1 MGNFEVYGDQKTLT
15 QWDVGRK
22 VAVAQKCD
30 YIHFANAAMSEAV
43 ACKVREDDGLWIA
56 EIPDEVLQ
64 VSGVLRI
71 YAFVVTAGENYTKYS
86 QNLFIR
92 ARPKPDNYLYT
103 PTTGVS
109 WEAMIGRVEE
119 LEEKTA
125 QKPVY
130 TAEEVGARPDTWMP
144 TADDVGA
151 RPNTW
156 LPTIAD
162 IGAAPAGYGLGGNL
176 TKITADDI
184 NTLHNGWYRIV
195 DTSITVAGWTA
206 SDWYI
211 HVIRYAETYC
221 IQHWYPLSAQKMEII
236 RWRVAGTWYEEWVN
250 PPMQLGTEYRT
261 TERYNG
267 KPVYVKCVNI
277 GALPNASRATLNTIT
292 AVGRETIIS
301 ATGIATN
308 GSDARPFPYRAGATT
323 SGYGDVDL
331 AVRTTGTQSITG
343 YIGTTVDMS
352 AFTGVLTLKYTKSTD

>member
-64 VSGVLRI
+64 VSGVLRV

-130 TAEEVGARPDTWMP
+130 TAEEVGARPDTWIP

-162 IGAAPAGYGLGGNL
+162 IGAAPSIESTDFPGCYYR
-176 TKITADDI
+176 TV
-184 NTLHNGWYRIV
+184 NGKV
-195 DTSITVAGWTA
+195 
-206 SDWYI
+206 
-211 HVIRYAETYC
+211 
-221 IQHWYPLSAQKMEII
+221 
-236 RWRVAGTWYEEWVN
+236 EWVN
-250 PPMQLGTEYRT
+250 PPFKLGVEYLT
-261 TERYNG
+261 TERWDGKAVFAKLLDLGSLPANNTATYDGSLTTATKVHYMELLAYN
-267 KPVYVKCVNI
+267 
-277 GALPNASRATLNTIT
+277 
-292 AVGRETIIS
+292 
-301 ATGIATN
+301 
-308 GSDARPFPYRAGATT
+308 
-323 SGYGDVDL
+323 SGYQYIPL
-331 AVRTTGTQSITG
+331 AYDSGITSAIYNRGSARFVIKTNTTYNNIVNV
-343 YIGTTVDMS
+343 YLKV
-352 AFTGVLTLKYTKSTD
+352 KYTDNR